1 MDKPVNAGPS
11 GLEAVALQALAL
23 HGGLVALFDPQ
34 DRLQWANA
42 PYCDAMGIVRA
53 EAQTWT
59 ALMRDSH
66 RARSGPVIQAPDF
79 EAWLASTASRR
90 GRDAYRQFEVELH
103 DGRSLQMTQTVT
115 PEGWLME
122 LMVDVSDLGRD
133 HRELRIA
140 RDLAVRAS
148 QTDPLTGIG
157 NRAFVLGRLQEA
169 LRRADEQLPCLV
181 LIDLDHFKRVNDWM
195 GHAAGDEVLRH
206 FAQHL
211 QAGLRRVDA
220 CGRVG
225 GEEFM
230 LVLCEVDLPQAEAI
244 VCRLLDQVRAARPLP
259 ERPGFGY
266 TASAG
271 LVRAHPGER
280 SEAAMARADT
290 ALYQAKDRGRDRCV
304 RGD

>member
-1 MDKPVNAGPS
+1 MDLTSPPMPP
-11 GLEAVALQALAL
+11 GLEAVLPLALAR
-23 HGGLVALFDPQ
+23 HGGLLAAFDP
-34 DRLQWANA
+34 DDALRWANA
-42 PYCDAMGIVRA
+42 AYCDMMAITRA
-53 EAQTWT
+53 ERQPWT
-59 ALMRDSH
+59 GLMRHSH
-66 RARSGPVIQAPDF
+66 RSRVGPVIGAPDF

-90 GRDAYRQFEVELH
+90 GRDPYRQFEVELH
-103 DGRSLQMTQTVT
+103 DGRSFLMTQTVA
-115 PEGWLME
+115 PSGWLLE
-122 LMVDVSDLGRD
+122 LAVDVSDLGRD

-140 RDLAVRAS
+140 RDLALRAS

-157 NRAFVLGRLQEA
+157 NRAFVLGRLHEA
-169 LRRADEQLPCLV
+169 LRRPDGQQPCV
-181 LIDLDHFKRVNDWM
+181 ALIDLDHFKRVNDWM

-206 FAQHL
+206 FAQRL

-230 LVLCEVDLPQAEAI
+230 LVLCEVDAPQAEAI
-244 VCRLLDQVRAARPLP
+244 VCRLLEQVRAARPLP
-259 ERPGFGY
+259 ERPGFAY

-280 SEAAMARADT
+280 AEAAMARADA